1 MPVRPWRTAKSTQ
14 LTKAYY
20 MISIQYKVDAL
31 LDRIKQAIATDQLQL
46 PSLPDV
52 ALNVKTACESDNTTA
67 QDIADVIT
75 QDPAMTA
82 RLLQVA
88 NSSLYPSQH
97 RVDTVSAAITKLG
110 LKMVVNLVIS
120 LSMKQLYH
128 THNDVIAERFRELWL
143 ASTKTAAL
151 ARLLAQNIDHLNTEQ
166 AMLAGLIHNIGALP
180 IILMA
185 EDDDDLFD
193 NPDALLKVT
202 QAMQGTVGA
211 YIFRKWR
218 FPEVMAEVASECY
231 DFQRQHGGP
240 ADYTDV
246 IQVALIEGSIYTGLA
261 CPDDWSA
268 VAAFAQLGVDTSDH
282 VLDIEENKLIFEE
295 TSSLFK

>member
-1 MPVRPWRTAKSTQ
+1 
-14 LTKAYY
+14 
-20 MISIQYKVDAL
+20 MISIQHKVDAFTA
-31 LDRIKQAIATDQLQL
+31 RIKQAIASDQLQL

-52 ALNVKTACESDNTTA
+52 ALNVKTACESETATA

-88 NSSLYPSQH
+88 NSSLYPSQQ
-97 RVDTVSAAITKLG
+97 RSDTVPAAITRLG

-128 THNDVIAERFRELWL
+128 THNDIIAERFRELWL
-143 ASTKTAAL
+143 ASTKTAAIS
-151 ARLLAQNIDHLNTEQ
+151 RLLAQNIAHLDAEQ

-193 NPDALLKVT
+193 NPEALLKVT
-202 QAMQGTVGA
+202 QSMQGPVGA
-211 YIFRKWR
+211 YIFRRWR
-218 FPEVMAEVASECY
+218 FPEIMAEVASECY
-231 DFQRQHGGP
+231 DFQRQHSGP

-246 IQVALIEGSIYTGLA
+246 IQVALVEGSIYTGLA
-261 CPDDWSA
+261 CPEDWTS
-268 VAAFAQLGVDTSDH
+268 VAAFTQLGIDTECH

>member
-1 MPVRPWRTAKSTQ
+1 
-14 LTKAYY
+14 
-20 MISIQYKVDAL
+20 MISIQHKVDAFL
-31 LDRIKQAIATDQLQL
+31 ERIKQAIASDQLEL

-52 ALNVKTACESDNTTA
+52 ALDVKTACESDTANA
-67 QDIADVIT
+67 QDIAEVIT

-88 NSSLYPSQH
+88 NSSLYTSQQ
-97 RVDTVSAAITKLG
+97 RVDNIPAAITKLG

-143 ASTKTAAL
+143 ASTKTAAI
-151 ARLLAQNIDHLNTEQ
+151 ARLLTQNTPHLNAEQ

-193 NPDALLKVT
+193 NPDALLKVM
-202 QAMQGTVGA
+202 QNMQGTVGA
-211 YIFRKWR
+211 YIFRKWH

-231 DFQRQHGGP
+231 DFQRQHTGE

-246 IQVALIEGSIYTGLA
+246 VQVALVEGSIYTGLE
-261 CPDDWSA
+261 CPDDWSS
-268 VAAFAQLGVDTSDH
+268 VAAFAQLDIDTTSH

-295 TSSLFK
+295 TSSLLK